1 MGVLIFGWLRGRG
14 AFCTPAKVNCEV
26 CWRYQKCE
34 C

>member
-1 MGVLIFGWLRGRG
+1 VLLGRG
-14 AFCTPAKVNCEV
+14 AFCKPLKVDCEV